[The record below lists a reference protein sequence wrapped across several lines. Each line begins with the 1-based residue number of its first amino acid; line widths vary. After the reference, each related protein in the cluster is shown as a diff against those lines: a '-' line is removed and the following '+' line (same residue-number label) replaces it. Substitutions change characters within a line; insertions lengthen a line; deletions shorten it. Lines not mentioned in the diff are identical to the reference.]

1 MLDLI
6 APRLWDRREA
16 AEVVDFGERR
26 LRERRIG
33 LRWRGNIKIGTI
45 NDTVMVDK
53 ILAGNADPA
62 IIPWFYGML
71 NTIVYHNYGR
81 LW

>member
-16 AEVVDFGERR
+16 TEVVDFGERR

-33 LRWRGNIKIGTI
+33 LRYRGNIKIGTI

-53 ILAGNADPA
+53 ILAGNTDPA
-62 IIPWFYGML
+62 IIPWSYGML
-71 NTIVYHNYGR
+71 NTLVYHNYGS
-81 LW
+81 

>member
-1 MLDLI
+1 M
-6 APRLWDRREA
+6 
-16 AEVVDFGERR
+16 DFGERR

-33 LRWRGNIKIGTI
+33 LRCRGNMKFGMI

-71 NTIVYHNYGR
+71 NTLFSIIMVDYGKIEEPTVSQKF
-81 LW
+81 LKLL

>member
-6 APRLWDRREA
+6 GPWLWARREA
-16 AEVVDFGERR
+16 AEIVDFGERW

-33 LRWRGNIKIGTI
+33 LRCRGNIKIGRV

-53 ILAGNADPA
+53 ILAGNIDPA

-71 NTIVYHNYGR
+71 NTLVYHNYGR